1 MSMIKRVQLLEK
13 HFGAAADPGPE
24 AVLIFP
30 EDASLKETEPVPITI
45 FSCQGVQVHR
55 ADGETYAGFETRAI
69 REASK
74 FLPKRQSGQPAPT
87 PCLIANGSLQE

>member
-24 AVLIFP
+24 AVLIFS
-30 EDASLKETEPVPITI
+30 ESASLEETDPVPVTAFTVMGHTI
-45 FSCQGVQVHR
+45 QR
-55 ADGETYAGFETRAI
+55 DKTETYPDFENRAV

-87 PCLIANGSLQE
+87 PCLIANGSLQS